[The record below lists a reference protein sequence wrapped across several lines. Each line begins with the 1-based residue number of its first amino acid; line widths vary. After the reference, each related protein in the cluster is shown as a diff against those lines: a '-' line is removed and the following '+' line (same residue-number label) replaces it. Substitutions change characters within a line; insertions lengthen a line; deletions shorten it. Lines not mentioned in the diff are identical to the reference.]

1 MKRFIND
8 EYTADAHSSSLNGCD
23 SIAVLAVLHPGE
35 IGNYETRI
43 RPFLDDACEETNGR
57 FTADIIID
65 LARKGLWQ
73 IWTVTKAGQLV
84 FVGGTEI
91 RIFHTGLKV
100 LEIRFGVGKDRQAWQ
115 HHLDSVL
122 NWAKAAGCL
131 RATGAFRIGW
141 RRVLP
146 GWLHTHEFLERAL

>member
-1 MKRFIND
+1 MKRFAGD
-8 EYTADAHSSSLNGCD
+8 EFMREPLSLRHGRDIGADLSVLN
-23 SIAVLAVLHPGE
+23 PEE
-35 IGNYETRI
+35 IDNYEIRI
-43 RPFLDDACEETNGR
+43 RPFIDEACSETDGR
-57 FTADIIID
+57 FTADIILD
-65 LARKGLWQ
+65 FSRKGLWQ
-73 IWTVTKAGQLV
+73 IWIVTRGGEIV

-100 LEIRFGVGKDRQAWQ
+100 LEIRFGVGADRRAWQ

-122 NWAKAAGCL
+122 GWAKAAGCS

-146 GWLHTHEFLERAL
+146 GWVHTHEFLERAL